1 MTQPFDRDR
10 FIVAIKAIINLNG
23 ADMDEGLVLDS
34 NDIDHI
40 AEEIA
45 DYITIELNK

>member
-10 FIVAIKAIINLNG
+10 FIVAIKAIINLN
-23 ADMDEGLVLDS
+23 ASNEDDGLLLDS

-40 AEEIA
+40 AEQVA

>member
-1 MTQPFDRDR
+1 MTQLFDRDR
-10 FIVAIKAIINLNG
+10 FIVAIKAIVNLN
-23 ADMDEGLVLDS
+23 ASNEDEALVLDS

>member
-1 MTQPFDRDR
+1 MLDQDR
-10 FIVAIKAIINLNG
+10 FITAIKAIINLNG
-23 ADMDEGLVLDS
+23 ADVDDGLLLDS

-40 AEEIA
+40 AEQVA